1 MAQSTYFTTYYIL
14 EILFVAG
21 TVEDIVIRQYQVFWF
36 MTMMKICLVCV
47 WMLSTTLHARLN
59 FWTQINGMKWVFY
72 AFLKHQKIYKWQNL
86 FRYGPGYKDPFNFQA
101 RLPNLY
107 RVPVPTP
114 RDQWDQIWQSIPYLG
129 VDIPPQ
135 ASIQDKATN
144 N

>member
-1 MAQSTYFTTYYIL
+1 
-14 EILFVAG
+14 
-21 TVEDIVIRQYQVFWF
+21 

-59 FWTQINGMKWVFY
+59 FWTQINGMK
-72 AFLKHQKIYKWQNL
+72 
-86 FRYGPGYKDPFNFQA
+86 YGPGYKDPFNFQA